1 VFAWPAA
8 RIAAHYG
15 PKHGM
20 LVANILFA
28 IALAFLFGGQQ
39 WGLYA
44 LIPWCFIQA
53 FAGSLNQLCYMI
65 DFSKVKHADHAGKE
79 LGYMNIIEKIAAGVS
94 PLAGGIV
101 ASLFGPSSA
110 MVLSAAF
117 FLFSAIP
124 LLRTAEQTHLNQ
136 KLRFKGYPWR
146 QTMAS
151 LRANFGVGI
160 DIFASGNAW
169 VLFITIVIFAGDG
182 NELYAKV
189 GIFTSLGLVVALTAS
204 HIFGRLIDHRQGLL
218 LLRTSVIVNSMTHLF
233 RPTVGS
239 ALGIVANNAV
249 NDVATTGYNMAFTR
263 GQFDTADMSGYRIIY
278 LYLSETIANLGAC
291 VWALL
296 LALLLTSFGDGDS
309 LRLLFVAT
317 AIATLLIATPKFAL
331 YRR

>member
-1 VFAWPAA
+1 
-8 RIAAHYG
+8 
-15 PKHGM
+15 
-20 LVANILFA
+20 
-28 IALAFLFGGQQ
+28 
-39 WGLYA
+39 
-44 LIPWCFIQA
+44 
-53 FAGSLNQLCYMI
+53 
-65 DFSKVKHADHAGKE
+65 
-79 LGYMNIIEKIAAGVS
+79 
-94 PLAGGIV
+94 
-101 ASLFGPSSA
+101 
-110 MVLSAAF
+110 
-117 FLFSAIP
+117 
-124 LLRTAEQTHLNQ
+124 
-136 KLRFKGYPWR
+136 
-146 QTMAS
+146 
-151 LRANFGVGI
+151 
-160 DIFASGNAW
+160 

-263 GQFDTADMSGYRIIY
+263 GQFDTADMSGYRIVY

-296 LALLLTSFGDGDS
+296 LALLLMSFGDGDS